1 MKKII
6 NKISPIVITSKQA
19 TKHLDK
25 IKIEHGDLLKA
36 IQNQQSLTDQFT
48 REETMNKQIE
58 ETQSFE
64 RKNSEQKM
72 FADNEKGRIE
82 AETRRLSEI
91 NKQKE
96 LAIKEQA
103 LNTE

>member
-1 MKKII
+1 MTKT
-6 NKISPIVITSKQA
+6 NSYIVINSKAAQ
-19 TKHLDK
+19 KHLDH
-25 IKIEHGDLLKA
+25 IKMEHSNILNA
-36 IQNQQSLTDQFT
+36 IQNHQMLNEQFT
-48 REETMNKQIE
+48 REETANKQIE
-58 ETQSFE
+58 ENQNFQRETSD
-64 RKNSEQKM
+64 KKM
-72 FADNEKGRIE
+72 SADNEKGRIE